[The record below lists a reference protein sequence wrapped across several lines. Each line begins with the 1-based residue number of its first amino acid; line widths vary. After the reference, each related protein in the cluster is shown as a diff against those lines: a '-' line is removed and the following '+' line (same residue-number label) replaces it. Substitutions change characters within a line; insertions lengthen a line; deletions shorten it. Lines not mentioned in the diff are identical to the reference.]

1 MRRAGERFGRLG
13 GFVLGLRMRPGWQ
26 RRLLLVASLVLL
38 AALGTALVGEALEHT
53 DDGCAVETHCVVCHW
68 QRGATV
74 VPTVVATPVA
84 PVDLGRAPERAVAP
98 SLSEGSWLE
107 TPSRAPPSA

>member
-1 MRRAGERFGRLG
+1 
-13 GFVLGLRMRPGWQ
+13 
-26 RRLLLVASLVLL
+26 
-38 AALGTALVGEALEHT
+38 
-53 DDGCAVETHCVVCHW
+53 
-68 QRGATV
+68 
-74 VPTVVATPVA
+74 VATPVA